1 MISRAP
7 IEIARSVKYQPQVY
21 ANRSQ
26 AEEAMKR
33 LHDLGYDN
41 DHVSMIVGEKSLLTD
56 GLLLSA
62 LAHKDEAEAERTGFL
77 GAAMSAAVGA
87 SLVLLSRAGVVLGPL
102 AISVVG
108 VPAAAFGVIIGLLDL
123 GFEAEELHERL
134 QRGHVALIVT
144 LKSRGDRD
152 AVRHALGYS
161 D

>member
-41 DHVSMIVGEKSLLTD
+41 DHVSMIVGEKSL
-56 GLLLSA
+56 
-62 LAHKDEAEAERTGFL
+62 DEAEAERTGFL
-77 GAAMSAAVGA
+77 EAAMSAAVGA
-87 SLVLLSRAGVVLGPL
+87 SLVLLSGAGVVLGPL
-102 AISVVG
+102 AVSIVG

-123 GFEAEELHERL
+123 GLEAEELHERL

>member
-7 IEIARSVKYQPQVY
+7 IEIARNVKYQPQVY

-26 AEEAMKR
+26 AEEAMRR
-33 LHDLGYDN
+33 LHELGYDN
-41 DHVSMIVGEKSLLTD
+41 DHVSMIVGEKSL
-56 GLLLSA
+56 
-62 LAHKDEAEAERTGFL
+62 DEAEAERTGFL
-77 GAAMSAAVGA
+77 EAAMSAAVGA
-87 SLVLLSRAGVVLGPL
+87 SLVLLSGAGVVLGPL
-102 AISVVG
+102 AVSIVG

-123 GFEAEELHERL
+123 GLEAEELHERL

-152 AVRHALGYS
+152 SVRRALGVS